1 MSYEEIVV
9 RLLDLELERA
19 RVTREYIEQKATVSD
34 LNEAVRT
41 IEQERAPLYDELKRV
56 TT

>member
-1 MSYEEIVV
+1 VSYEEIVE

-19 RVTREYIEQKATVSD
+19 RLTRDFIEKKASVSD

-41 IEQERAPLYDELKRV
+41 IEEERAPLYDELRRV
-56 TT
+56 TR

>member
-1 MSYEEIVV
+1 VSYEEIVD

-19 RVTREYIEQKATVSD
+19 RLTRDFIEKKASVSD

-41 IEQERAPLYDELKRV
+41 IEEERAPLYDELKRV
-56 TT
+56 TR